1 MPTFKVTDP
10 NSGRVLRLTGDS
22 PPTQEE
28 LEQVFAQF
36 QVEQEPQIDPDILS
50 KAPEQ
55 LRRRELQR
63 LAAEEG
69 PLEAAAIGAGR
80 GLTTLARGLGIADP
94 ESDIERQAFEELERQ
109 RPVSTTIGEV
119 AGEAAP
125 FLLPGGLAAKAAT
138 VPGRVA
144 ASGLVGATEAGLI
157 VKGRGAGDAATAQ
170 AAGIGGIIAGGLEVA
185 LPIIGR
191 LGSRLF
197 RKLTGRN
204 PTAPILDASGNPSPE
219 LQEALDKSGLSFE
232 DLNVEANRLL
242 QSGEAVDAKSV
253 ARRAFL
259 EDQGIVPTRAQVTGE
274 AADFQAQQELAKTSN
289 RVRRA
294 LETQEEQ
301 LGSQFENAITSTGG
315 SANRSTSSAIDHI
328 ADRSIELD
336 SAISNAYKQA
346 RASAPT
352 AKVVGVD
359 RLIKEMRSVAG
370 SENITGGIVGAVKD
384 TLRNKGILGDKGFK
398 PQGRVSAEVAEEVR
412 IEMNAL
418 FNSLTPRGREKLRD
432 FKNAL
437 DDDVAEAVG
446 VDIFQEARAS
456 KAKFERDL
464 SRAKVNK
471 FDTRKKNLVRDIL
484 ENKVNPD
491 RFLDDAILTRS
502 TRSADVEQLKRFMLL
517 DGEGPGVDAWNDVR
531 AEAMQR
537 IRDTAFKEVAG
548 EAVLSR
554 AGLQSALDKFGRD
567 KLRILFSGEE
577 RKFLD
582 DMLKVSKLREPVR
595 GTALGR
601 GPSAQAIGRLEN
613 VVKRIPLIANV
624 FEGIATGTAGRI
636 ALRQPSLTAPL
647 RTLPAGVSAVL
658 PAAGAIAVQQEQQ

>member
-1 MPTFKVTDP
+1 MATIQD
-10 NSGRVLRLTGDS
+10 L
-22 PPTQEE
+22 QAE
-28 LEQVFAQF
+28 LERRRNAPATLSVSDIQAEIQRR
-36 QVEQEPQIDPDILS
+36 QVESIPRDILATS
-50 KAPEQ
+50 PVQ
-55 LRRRELQR
+55 QRREALQQQ
-63 LAAEEG
+63 AAQVG

-80 GLTTLARGLGIADP
+80 GLTTLGRGLGIVEP
-94 ESDIERQAFEELERQ
+94 ESEIERQAFEELERQ

-125 FLLPGGLAAKAAT
+125 FLLPGGLAAKAVT

-157 VKGRGAGDAATAQ
+157 VKGRGAGDATTAQ
-170 AAGIGGIIAGGLEVA
+170 AAGIGGAIAGGAEVA
-185 LPIIGR
+185 FPIIGR

-197 RKLTGRN
+197 RKLSGRN
-204 PTAPILDASGNPSPE
+204 PTAPILDAAGNPSPE
-219 LQEALDKSGLSFE
+219 LQEALDKAGLSFE

-259 EDQGIVPTRAQVTGE
+259 EDQGIVPTRAQVTGD

-352 AKVVGVD
+352 AQVVKVDSLV
-359 RLIKEMRSVAG
+359 KEMRSIAG
-370 SENITGGIVGAVKD
+370 SENITGGLVGAVKD
-384 TLRNKGILGDKGFK
+384 TLRNKGILGNKGFK
-398 PQGRVSAEVAEEVR
+398 VQGRVTPEVAEEIR

-437 DDDVAEAVG
+437 DNDVAEAVG
-446 VDIFQEARAS
+446 VDVFQEARAS
-456 KAKFERDL
+456 KAKFEKDL

-471 FDTRKKNLVRDIL
+471 FDTRKKSIVRDIL
-484 ENKVNPD
+484 ENKINPD

-502 TRSADVEQLKRFMLL
+502 SRSADVEQLKKFLLL

-554 AGLQSALDKFGRD
+554 AGIQSALDKFGPE
-567 KLRILFSGEE
+567 KLSILFSGEE
-577 RKFLD
+577 RKFLN

-647 RTLPAGVSAVL
+647 RTLPAGVTAAL
-658 PAAGAIAVQQEQQ
+658 PAVGAIAAQEQQ